1 MQQSDVSFFYRGVLL
16 LLLGGIAI
24 TLLSSINQPWAYYVR
39 TIGTASLFIG
49 SAALISY
56 VAIKGFRQ
64 YLDAPICDEPLPSS
78 LLLDQWHRIAQ
89 LVVMASVFLAVIFVM
104 VLLFV
109 EPPKKCPNWHL
120 PSNRSSSLW
129 IPFWIL
135 TVPIL
140 TGVVFMTARW
150 KWLVRKAIESVDYST
165 MIPVPYTLVITVL
178 IGCGMSQFPWALLVT
193 NCWLER

>member
-39 TIGTASLFIG
+39 TIGTVSLFIG
-49 SAALISY
+49 GAAFISY

-64 YLDAPICDEPLPSS
+64 FLDAPIRDEPLPSS

-89 LVVMASVFLAVIFVM
+89 LAAMVSVFLAVIFVM

-120 PSNRSSSLW
+120 PSNRSGSLW
-129 IPFWIL
+129 IPFWFF

-140 TGVVFMTARW
+140 ASVVFMMPAGNGLYEKQLRAW
-150 KWLVRKAIESVDYST
+150 I
-165 MIPVPYTLVITVL
+165 IPP
-178 IGCGMSQFPWALLVT
+178 
-193 NCWLER
+193 

>member
-39 TIGTASLFIG
+39 TIGTVSLFIG
-49 SAALISY
+49 GPAFISH
-56 VAIKGFRQ
+56 VSVKGFRKF
-64 YLDAPICDEPLPSS
+64 LDGPMRGEPLPSS

-89 LVVMASVFLAVIFVM
+89 LAVMASVFLAVIFVM

-140 TGVVFMTARW
+140 TGVVFMTA
-150 KWLVRKAIESVDYST
+150 
-165 MIPVPYTLVITVL
+165 
-178 IGCGMSQFPWALLVT
+178 
-193 NCWLER
+193 